1 MGVGVSV
8 GVGVGV
14 GVGVLV
20 GVGVGVG
27 VLVGVGVGVLVGV
40 GVGVGGIMSSHAR
53 LMIARSR
60 IGKRMRRRLDLNIAV
75 SFLFWVILRRTARSN
90 GPIIQSVGNRGK
102 DGLGV
107 CFSMEC

>member
-40 GVGVGGIMSSHAR
+40 GVGVGGIMSSHAK

-60 IGKRMRRRLDLNIAV
+60 IGKRMRRRLDLDIVV
-75 SFLFWVILRRTARSN
+75 SFLFRVILRQAARSN
-90 GPIIQSVGNRGK
+90 GPIIQSVSIRSK
-102 DGLGV
+102 DDLCV
-107 CFSMEC
+107 SVEC